1 MNDITVFFIYKYTVQ
16 NNLNKSN
23 SMISIHWKKLFDTW
37 SLKWQRSEYN
47 ILMSLTSKRDV
58 THCELKLKAI
68 GFPRLTTSYSKFLQE
83 NIILQHI
90 EL

>member
-1 MNDITVFFIYKYTVQ
+1 MNDIIVFFIYKDTVQ
-16 NNLNKSN
+16 NNFNKSN
-23 SMISIHWKKLFDTW
+23 SMILIYWKKLFDIW
-37 SLKWQRSEYN
+37 SLKWQWSEYN

-58 THCELKLKAI
+58 THCELQLKAI
-68 GFPRLTTSYSKFLQE
+68 DFPRLTTSYSKLLQV